1 MDSYRRGNACYT
13 TFSMEACVIVQGLR
27 KRYGRTEALRGIDF
41 EVRQGEILGLL
52 GPNGAGKSTTLGILC
67 GLVRPTSGHVSVFGM
82 DLWRQRLAI
91 LERTGVLLERPAF
104 PARLTVRRLARMHAR
119 LKGLDSEAAEQAL
132 RRAGLAEWAAVPAG
146 RLSQGLRQRLG
157 LALAILGEPELLI
170 LDEPTSGMDVESA
183 GMVLDFLRQLA
194 RERGVTVL
202 FSSHHMGE
210 VERLCD
216 RVAIMR
222 QGEIVSVADTAGLLS
237 WNLRELE
244 VFTDRPE
251 AAAALARSLPGTAGA
266 EVEPS
271 GMVRVSLGEAG
282 TSHGLTRVLV
292 EAGFEVR
299 AVIPARKTLEAHFRE
314 VVGG

>member
-1 MDSYRRGNACYT
+1 LVSMDV
-13 TFSMEACVIVQGLR
+13 CVQVEQLR

-41 EVRQGEILGLL
+41 EVRRGEILGLL

-67 GLVRPTSGHVSVFGM
+67 GLVRPTAGRVSVFGL
-82 DLWRQRLAI
+82 DLSRHRLAI
-91 LERTGVLLERPAF
+91 LERTGTLLERPSF
-104 PARLTVRRLARMHAR
+104 PTRLTVRRLARLHAR
-119 LKGLDSEAAEQAL
+119 LKGLGSESAEQAL
-132 RRAGLAEWAAVPAG
+132 RRAGLMDWAAVPAG
-146 RLSQGLRQRLG
+146 RLSLGLRQRLG

-194 RERGVTVL
+194 RENGVTIL

-216 RVAIMR
+216 RVAIIR
-222 QGEIVSVADTAGLLS
+222 QGVIVSVADTAGLLA
-237 WNLRELE
+237 WNLGELE

-251 AAAALARSLPGTAGA
+251 EAAALARTLAGTERA

-271 GMVRVSLGEAG
+271 GLVRVVLGEGG
-282 TSHGLTRVLV
+282 TSHGLTRSLV

-299 AVIPARKTLEAHFRE
+299 AVIPARRSLETHFRE
-314 VVGG
+314 VIGT

>member
-1 MDSYRRGNACYT
+1 
-13 TFSMEACVIVQGLR
+13 MEACVIVEGLR

-41 EVRQGEILGLL
+41 EVRRGEILGLL

-67 GLVRPTSGHVSVFGM
+67 GLVRPTSGRVAVFGL
-82 DLWRQRLAI
+82 DFAQHRLEI
-91 LERTGVLLERPAF
+91 LERTGALLERPAF
-104 PARLTVRRLARMHAR
+104 PVRLTVRRLARLHAR
-119 LKGLDSEAAEQAL
+119 LKGLDAEAAERAL
-132 RRAGLAEWAAVPAG
+132 SRAGLAEWAPVAAG
-146 RLSQGLRQRLG
+146 RLSLGLRQRLG

-183 GMVLDFLRQLA
+183 GMVLDFLRRLA
-194 RERGVTVL
+194 RENGVTVL

-216 RVAIMR
+216 RVAIIR

-244 VFTDRPE
+244 IFVDRPE
-251 AAAALARSLPGTAGA
+251 EAAVLARALPGTDRA

-271 GMVRVSLGEAG
+271 GLVRVLLSGEG
-282 TSHGLTRVLV
+282 TSHGLTRALV

-299 AVIPARKTLEAHFRE
+299 AVIPARKTLETHFRE
-314 VVGG
+314 VVSA